1 MKDFFRKYG
10 LLLAPVIVL
19 FITLF
24 FLNYAVQH
32 FKDTSH
38 SFVYDTN
45 KESVLRFSRELA
57 ELTEKGYNSTDH
69 GDLYTSMIEIYNTTL
84 GEKYG
89 IVTFLTDDAGQIQH
103 SSETNQSYLTP
114 VLADANNMSLI
125 KNAAESKSDGEI
137 ELKHNGAKETYYY
150 HWFYSGDLDYC
161 LFMTVDRQVIE
172 AQLEINGVLIPIAIV
187 GFLLFVLLEYMIWQK
202 KTGEA
207 AAIAVNDTASKE
219 KDDDAD

>member
-1 MKDFFRKYG
+1 MKNFLKKYG
-10 LLLAPVIVL
+10 LPLAPVVVL

-38 SFVYDTN
+38 DFVYETN

-57 ELTEKGYNSTDH
+57 ELTERGYNSTDH
-69 GDLYTSMIEIYNTTL
+69 GELFTSMIETYNKTL
-84 GEKYG
+84 GEKNA
-89 IVTFLTDDAGQIQH
+89 IVTFMTDDDGQIQH
-103 SSETNQSYLTP
+103 SSDVNREYLTP
-114 VLADANNMSLI
+114 LLNDANNQGLI

-137 ELKHNGAKETYYY
+137 ELNRNGAKETFYY

-161 LFMTVDRQVIE
+161 LFMSIDRPAVE
-172 AQLEINGVLIPIAIV
+172 AQLDINGVLIPIAVV
-187 GFLLFVLLEYMIWQK
+187 GLLLFILLEYMIWQK
-202 KTGEA
+202 KLNAHG
-207 AAIAVNDTASKE
+207 KE